1 MSADRIPIVMMG
13 TGARTRGGISA
24 VVATYRE
31 EGLFARWPIH
41 YIPTHCDGSRLVKAA
56 VAVAAFFRL
65 LALLVRF
72 SNGVLH
78 VHSASRASFW
88 RKCVYMAC
96 ARLARW
102 RVIFHLHGGGFARFL
117 SEECGPV
124 RRSIVRFFL
133 DRADRIVVVS
143 ETWERW
149 MRGATSNRRIM
160 CIPNPVTT
168 GDRPLL
174 SAGATGGPRSDN
186 RGLSPVVPKR
196 EPGLVAFIGRCEASK
211 GLFDLLE
218 AANLLR
224 GTIPQVR
231 LECAG
236 DGDLAKAARYA
247 IALNLGTRVSLP
259 GWVDRQATRELLQR
273 ASVFVLPS
281 YAEGLPV
288 SLLEAMAAGC
298 PVIATPV
305 GGIPDVITD
314 GIDGLIV
321 PAGDPEALAHAIQ
334 RVLRDP
340 AFARSLGNAARE
352 TIANRY
358 AAGRSLER
366 LEQLYAGLGVRREAL
381 RKVASA
387 RTLQETS

>member
-1 MSADRIPIVMMG
+1 MSAERPIPIVMMG
-13 TGARTRGGISA
+13 TDARTRGGIAA
-24 VVATYRE
+24 VLETYRV

-41 YIPTHCDGSRLVKAA
+41 YIATHCDGSRLAKAV
-56 VAVAAFFRL
+56 VATLALFRL
-65 LALLVRF
+65 LAVLARH
-72 SNGVLH
+72 SGGVLH

-96 ARLARW
+96 AHLLRW
-102 RVIFHLHGGGFARFL
+102 RVIFHLHGGGFARFFT
-117 SEECGPV
+117 EECGPV
-124 RRSIVRFFL
+124 RRAVARFFL

-143 ETWERW
+143 ETWARW
-149 MRGATSNRRIM
+149 MATVTSNRRIS
-160 CIPNPVTT
+160 CIHNPVSLVNSGTQSELNLPEFT
-168 GDRPLL
+168 
-174 SAGATGGPRSDN
+174 
-186 RGLSPVVPKR
+186 R
-196 EPGLVAFIGRCEASK
+196 EPGLVAFVGRCEAGK
-211 GLFDLLE
+211 GIFDLLE

-224 GTIPQVR
+224 GSIPQVR

-236 DGDLAKAARYA
+236 DGDLAKVARYA

-259 GWVDRQATRELLQR
+259 GWVDRAMARELMQR

-281 YAEGLPV
+281 YAEAQPV

-298 PVIATPV
+298 PVIATSV

-314 GIDGLIV
+314 EVDGLLV
-321 PAGDPEALAHAIQ
+321 PPGNPEALAAAIS
-334 RVLRDP
+334 RVLREP

-366 LEQLYAGLGVRREAL
+366 LEQLYAGLGVRREAV

-387 RTLQETS
+387 QTLQEIS